1 MTADDKIRDDI
12 NREAA
17 KILALLSG
25 KIDKCEYLK
34 VVLHGT
40 ICLIQFV
47 WILFGFKISSYK
59 SEDIKLI
66 LSFKNG
72 IIQILMQKIGISL
85 QFTRS
90 DLSNHTKT
98 E

>member
-40 ICLIQFV
+40 ICIIDFMNLIRF
-47 WILFGFKISSYK
+47 
-59 SEDIKLI
+59 
-66 LSFKNG
+66 
-72 IIQILMQKIGISL
+72 
-85 QFTRS
+85 
-90 DLSNHTKT
+90 
-98 E
+98 